1 MKKLKA
7 HNSFGSSRIA
17 ASVDLNLHNALIYT
31 QKYSRISAKDITM
44 SDNFAQTVKQ
54 QADIVRIIGDYVKLR
69 KTGAQNYTGLC
80 PFHKEKTGSFSVNA
94 NHGYFYCFGCHE
106 KGDVFTFVMKLENI
120 SFPEAIRVVATKCG
134 IPLPKREFSSPEEA
148 RDAGLRRQLIDIHE
162 AATQYFEAHLKSP
175 EAARAREY
183 LTGRGVTTET
193 IAKFR
198 IGYAPDDFNDM
209 RDRLKPHFSEEA
221 MRASGLFS
229 SKEQADGTQGQLYTR
244 FRKRITFPIANEQ
257 GKTIAFTARALDSDE
272 KSGPKYMNSP
282 ETALY
287 TKGQVLF
294 NLDKAKAD
302 MRTNDFALLVEG
314 QMDCISVYMAG
325 IRNVLATS
333 GTAFTEMQVRL
344 LSRFTKRVVVNF
356 DPDQAGANAA
366 EKSIAL
372 LTEEDF
378 EVKVIALDGGLD
390 PDRYVQEHGIQAYM
404 AALRTAKRHSDY
416 LIDRARQLFPART
429 ADAKVKALNFL
440 LPHIRRMPNRIHRD
454 EFAADAAQKLGID
467 SAIMRQE
474 LKQAAAQ
481 RVESVRSHQQDP
493 ASETERILLQ
503 ALVLPEG
510 DPARILAAEQLSQH
524 PEWYD
529 GLPAAPVLEALSH
542 APAPTNPLD
551 AAPDQPSRALLAL
564 ALQQHDESAN
574 SSASLS
580 MAEQVENALHTL
592 EHRRLERRQREIRS
606 LLAEADRRG
615 DHAMLTTLTT
625 EKLQIDRA
633 LRQH

>member
-1 MKKLKA
+1 
-7 HNSFGSSRIA
+7 
-17 ASVDLNLHNALIYT
+17 V
-31 QKYSRISAKDITM
+31 
-44 SDNFAQTVKQ
+44 SDNFSQTVKQ
-54 QADIVRIIGDYVKLR
+54 QADIVKIIGDYVKLR
-69 KTGAQNYTGLC
+69 KTGAQNYSGLC

-94 NHGYFYCFGCHE
+94 NNSFFYCFGCHAT
-106 KGDVFTFVMKLENI
+106 GDVFTFVMKLENI
-120 SFPEAIRVVATKCG
+120 SFPESVRVVATKSG

-148 RDAGLRRQLIDIHE
+148 REAGLRRHLIDIHE
-162 AATQYFEAHLKSP
+162 AATQYFEAQLKSP

-183 LTGRGVTTET
+183 LTGRGVTLET
-193 IAKFR
+193 IQKFR

-229 SKEQADGTQGQLYTR
+229 SKEQADGTQGQLYAR

-372 LTEEDF
+372 LTEEGF

-390 PDRYVQEHGIQAYM
+390 PDRYVREHGIQAYM

-429 ADAKVKALNFL
+429 ADAKEKAMNFL
-440 LPHIRRMPNRIHRD
+440 LPHIRRMPSRIHRD

-493 ASETERILLQ
+493 ASETERILLR
-503 ALVLPEG
+503 ALVLPEH
-510 DPARILAAEQLSQH
+510 DAARILAAEQLSNH

-529 GLPAAPVLEALSH
+529 GLPAAPVLEALAH
-542 APAPTNPLD
+542 APAPPNPLD
-551 AAPDQPSRALLAL
+551 AAPDQPTRALLAL
-564 ALQQHDESAN
+564 ALQQHDDHTDSGSNAN
-574 SSASLS
+574 QS
-580 MAEQVENALHTL
+580 MTEQVENALHTL
-592 EHRRLERRQREIRS
+592 ERRRLERRQREVRS
-606 LLAEADRRG
+606 QLAEADRRG
-615 DHAMLTTLTT
+615 DQAMLAQLAA
-625 EKLQIDRA
+625 EKMQIDRK
-633 LRQH
+633 LRQF